1 MCHETECEGGV
12 GDKVADDAIKVM
24 AAGRSFAL
32 QRAPFFLLQ
41 HGRVTTEEEISEGVG
56 VEYMGVH
63 GHEST
68 KEENSQFSSF
78 TDGY

>member
-32 QRAPFFLLQ
+32 
-41 HGRVTTEEEISEGVG
+41 
-56 VEYMGVH
+56 
-63 GHEST
+63 
-68 KEENSQFSSF
+68 
-78 TDGY
+78 

>member
-1 MCHETECEGGV
+1 
-12 GDKVADDAIKVM
+12 
-24 AAGRSFAL
+24 
-32 QRAPFFLLQ
+32 
-41 HGRVTTEEEISEGVG
+41 VTTEEEISEGVG
-56 VEYMGVH
+56 VEYMDVH